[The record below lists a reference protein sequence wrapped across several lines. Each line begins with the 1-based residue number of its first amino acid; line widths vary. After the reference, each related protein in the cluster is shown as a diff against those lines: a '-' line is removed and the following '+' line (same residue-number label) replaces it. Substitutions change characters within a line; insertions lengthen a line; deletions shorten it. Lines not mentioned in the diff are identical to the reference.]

1 MGVNQFGTFEI
12 IGGFNLETGVLNCQR
27 MYVLNMEDPV
37 TEEENTKSTRSN
49 NLNKT
54 VSRMITRKNSQRTR
68 RSFGEMS
75 NYGSAISQSSP
86 SDRPYYTRKRQMN
99 WKRASWGVGSSV
111 TDNENSSRRNSTT
124 NTSSS
129 SLNGKKRARIASEAD
144 INPVGS
150 KGSISVSS
158 VGNTPSPGTK
168 EGKNSRNNSI
178 SDMVSNSSP
187 NSMKRSSPKD
197 GNKDTNNSPQQ
208 HSTFT
213 SADVNNNSA
222 TTPIKQKKSGK
233 ASNSKNSSYVETTN
247 SPNTVTAI
255 TLPLAG
261 DPLEARWR
269 AAHYLYYQNKS
280 DNLSLDATNA
290 GATLSNNGTDSQP
303 SQVTTSFVIYE
314 GELNHGKMMR
324 DGFGVCL
331 YDNGTLYEG
340 HWKKNKEHGCG
351 TLFSSDRKRTIYKGD
366 WERGRMVRLCLI
378 LKILIITVLDRF

>member
-54 VSRMITRKNSQRTR
+54 VGRMTTRKNSQRTR

-99 WKRASWGVGSSV
+99 WKRASWGAGSTS
-111 TDNENSSRRNSTT
+111 TDNESSNRRNSTT
-124 NTSSS
+124 NVSSS

-150 KGSISVSS
+150 KGSNLVSS

-168 EGKNSRNNSI
+168 EGKSSRNNSI
-178 SDMVSNSSP
+178 SDMTSNSSP
-187 NSMKRSSPKD
+187 NSIKRSSSKD
-197 GNKDTNNSPQQ
+197 GNKEANNSPQQ
-208 HSTFT
+208 NSTFS
-213 SADVNNNSA
+213 SAEVNTNST
-222 TTPIKQKKSGK
+222 TTPTKQKKSGK
-233 ASNSKNSSYVETTN
+233 TSNSKNSNYIETTN
-247 SPNTVTAI
+247 SPHTVTAM

-280 DNLSLDATNA
+280 ENSSLDTTNT
-290 GATLSNNGTDSQP
+290 GATLSNNGTHCQP
-303 SQVTTSFVIYE
+303 SQVTTSFVVYE

-351 TLFSSDRKRTIYKGD
+351 TLFSSDRKRTIYEGD
-366 WERGRMVRLCLI
+366 WERGRMVCHCL
-378 LKILIITVLDRF
+378 T